1 MWTKPLGLGQNL
13 SRDLKKKVLV
23 NRGKNVEMG
32 VTMETQGEGPWWF
45 RGTKRIQDI
54 RGLEM
59 RTDVLKGNW
68 KSGRS
73 QTTQCLVSK
82 QCPWL
87 DLYDKGGIKSLRV
100 SKEAGL
106 HMIASLSEN
115 FTLQSGEWTGE
126 KNTQDR

>member
-1 MWTKPLGLGQNL
+1 
-13 SRDLKKKVLV
+13 
-23 NRGKNVEMG
+23 
-32 VTMETQGEGPWWF
+32 
-45 RGTKRIQDI
+45 
-54 RGLEM
+54 M

-82 QCPWL
+82 QCPGF
-87 DLYDKGGIKSLRV
+87 DLYDKGGIKSLRM
-100 SKEAGL
+100 SKEAEL
-106 HMIASLSEN
+106 HMISSLSEN